1 MKMGKRKYRMVLDDR
16 KYVIE
21 KKVDLILFKFWS
33 RNYLWGEKQKYYET
47 EELKLARKI
56 LSILN
61 GIEYR
66 QKVK

>member
-1 MKMGKRKYRMVLDDR
+1 MVLDDR

>member
-1 MKMGKRKYRMVLDDR
+1 MEMGKRKYRMVLED
-16 KYVIE
+16 KKFVIE
-21 KKVDLILFKFWS
+21 KKVDLILYKFWS

-61 GIEYR
+61 GIDKK